1 MKSHRKLAAALM
13 CGALVIAACGGD
25 EEDTGAATATEAE
38 PTASAEEPTA
48 SAEEPTAS
56 AEEPTASAEEP
67 TASAE
72 EPTASAEEPTA
83 SAGGDDPL
91 AAAQAN
97 VDSATDREPAIAPTI
112 PLTGVPEKKTFG
124 WLECDVPTCAAY
136 ITPGITAAVEALGW
150 DLEIIPM
157 KSTDPGPAVQQA
169 IDAGV
174 DYIAS
179 TGLATAQYQPQLEA
193 AKAAGIEVMSCFGT
207 DDPSPEGLAMQCGD
221 ENFVLRT
228 GPLMADW
235 MVVDSG
241 GAANVLI
248 VSIPDFPVLKVQ
260 TDAFIEQLGTNCP
273 DCTYE
278 ELNVTL
284 DDLIGGRVPA
294 SVVSKVQANSDLN
307 YIFYSFGDLPGGIT
321 PALQTAGLFDQV
333 KQFGQDFSAID
344 LQEIVDGTMGAWSA
358 DPKGYAGWLMVDA
371 AARLSLGMTLD
382 EERNNSS
389 LLTVIVDDPAF
400 AQQLLDESG
409 GDWFV
414 PAWADQFK
422 ALWGV

>member
-1 MKSHRKLAAALM
+1 MMKHRKLAAALM
-13 CGALVIAACGGD
+13 CSALVVAACGGD
-25 EEDTGAATATEAE
+25 DEESAGDTAA
-38 PTASAEEPTA
+38 AEETA
-48 SAEEPTAS
+48 AEESAAPETTAA
-56 AEEPTASAEEP
+56 AEESAAPETTAAAEESAAP
-67 TASAE
+67 GTTAAAE
-72 EPTASAEEPTA
+72 
-83 SAGGDDPL
+83 GGDGT

-193 AKAAGIEVMSCFGT
+193 AKAAGIEVLSCFGT

-221 ENFVLRT
+221 ESFVLRT

-235 MVVDSG
+235 MIVDSQ

-260 TDAFIEQLGTNCP
+260 TDAFIERLGENCP

-307 YIFYSFGDLPGGIT
+307 YIFYSFGDLPGGVT
-321 PALQTAGLFDQV
+321 PALQSAGLFDQV
-333 KQFGQDFSAID
+333 LQFGQDFSAID

-371 AARLSLGMTLD
+371 AARLSLGMELE
-382 EERNNSS
+382 EERNNAS

>member
-1 MKSHRKLAAALM
+1 MMKYRKLAAALM
-13 CGALVIAACGGD
+13 CSALVVAACGGD
-25 EEDTGAATATEAE
+25 DEESGTDTSAAAEETAADETAAEETATEA
-38 PTASAEEPTA
+38 TAAPETTAAAE
-48 SAEEPTAS
+48 
-56 AEEPTASAEEP
+56 
-67 TASAE
+67 
-72 EPTASAEEPTA
+72 
-83 SAGGDDPL
+83 GGDGL

-97 VDSATDREPAIAPTI
+97 VDSQTNREPDIGLTI

-174 DYIAS
+174 DFIAS
-179 TGLATAQYQPQLEA
+179 TGLATAQYQAQLDA
-193 AKAAGIEVMSCFGT
+193 ATEAGIAVLSCFGT
-207 DDPSPEGLAMQCGD
+207 DDPAAGGVAMQCGD
-221 ENFVLRT
+221 ENFVSKT

-235 MVVDSG
+235 AIVHSG
-241 GAANVLI
+241 GTANVLI
-248 VSIPDFPVLKVQ
+248 VSIPDFPVLKVE
-260 TDAFIEQLGTNCP
+260 TDAFIARLGENCP
-273 DCTYE
+273 ACTYE

-294 SVVSKVQANSDLN
+294 SVVSKVQANSETDH
-307 YIFYSFGDLPGGIT
+307 IFYSFGDLPGGVT
-321 PALQTAGLFDQV
+321 AALQSAGLDGQV
-333 KQFGQDFSAID
+333 LQFGQDFSTID

-371 AARLSLGMTLD
+371 AARLSLGMELE
-382 EERNNSS
+382 EERAASA
-389 LLTVIVDDPAF
+389 LPTVIVDDPAY
-400 AQQLLDESG
+400 AQELIDDWG

-414 PAWADQFK
+414 PKWSDQFK

>member
-1 MKSHRKLAAALM
+1 MKSYRKLAAALV
-13 CGALVIAACGGD
+13 CGSLAIAACGGD
-25 EEDTGAATATEAE
+25 DEETGAATATEAE
-38 PTASAEEPTA
+38 PTASSEEPTA
-48 SAEEPTAS
+48 TASEEPTATAS
-56 AEEPTASAEEP
+56 EEPTATATAEPTATASEEP
-67 TASAE
+67 TA
-72 EPTASAEEPTA
+72 TG
-83 SAGGDDPL
+83 GGDAGL

-97 VDSATDREPAIAPTI
+97 VDSATNREPDIGVTI
-112 PLTGVPEKKTFG
+112 PLTGVPEPKTFA

-136 ITPGITAAVEALGW
+136 ITPGITAATEALGW
-150 DLEIIPM
+150 DLEIISM
-157 KSTDPGPAVQQA
+157 KSTDPGPAFQQA
-169 IDAGV
+169 IDMGV

-193 AKAAGIEVMSCFGT
+193 AKAAGIEVLSCFGT
-207 DDPSPEGLAMQCGD
+207 DDPSPEGVAMQCGD
-221 ENFVLRT
+221 ENFVLKT

-235 MVVDSG
+235 MIVDSQ

-248 VSIPDFPVLKVQ
+248 VSIPDFPVLKVE
-260 TDAFIEQLGTNCP
+260 TDAFIARLGENCP
-273 DCTYE
+273 ACTYE

-294 SVVSKVQANSDLN
+294 SVVSKVQANGDLN
-307 YIFYSFGDLPGGIT
+307 YIFYSFGDLPGGVT
-321 PALQTAGLFDQV
+321 PALQSAGLFDQV

-382 EERNNSS
+382 EERAASA
-389 LLTVIVDDPAF
+389 LPTVIVDDPAF
-400 AQQLLDESG
+400 AQDLLDNSG
-409 GDWFV
+409 GDWL
-414 PAWADQFK
+414 PAKWADQFK